1 MNLRIYAG
9 LSHACEAVV
18 RQRRKIARHGRR
30 PRGRKMKI
38 TKIRIP
44 SSVRTRIW
52 PFIWAVSHSRAA
64 KFIVPELLCAIS
76 CHTHTYTLRHHKKKP
91 LSSSWTMSEQARL
104 PCHSLFAMPHI
115 GSDQLRRETE
125 KTNSIF
131 VCLSPEELN
140 SKRKSWI
147 DGGVCCACNAHDAR
161 ARVYVMWNAY
171 WLLGHRI
178 LVYRSSNQN
187 TFHYYSQLYDR
198 MNV

>member
-76 CHTHTYTLRHHKKKP
+76 CHTHTYTLRHHKKKTALVQLNDERASP
-91 LSSSWTMSEQARL
+91 SAMSF
-104 PCHSLFAMPHI
+104 S
-115 GSDQLRRETE
+115 
-125 KTNSIF
+125 
-131 VCLSPEELN
+131 V
-140 SKRKSWI
+140 
-147 DGGVCCACNAHDAR
+147 CNATHWFRPTTAR
-161 ARVYVMWNAY
+161 DRKNKFYLCLFVARRVEFKTEIVN
-171 WLLGHRI
+171 
-178 LVYRSSNQN
+178 
-187 TFHYYSQLYDR
+187 
-198 MNV
+198 